1 MIKELLNIKNKTK
14 YENTLLLMIKE
25 LVNVKN

>member
-1 MIKELLNIKNKTK
+1 MIKELLNIKNKAK
-14 YENTLLLMIKE
+14 YENTSLLMIKE